1 MESFIRDASTYTPS
15 INFIPELRMLELK
28 GVSLPEN
35 VIEFYSP
42 VIEWLERFENEYADT
57 ILQEKDR
64 SVRLVFK
71 LSYYNSGTIRYL
83 IAMLNKMKRLIDRGI
98 AVTIEW
104 HYDAE
109 DEHLLDSGKE
119 LSELTELPFIYVE
132 SADPTA

>member
-1 MESFIRDASTYTPS
+1 MESLIRDASTYTPS
-15 INFIPELRMLELK
+15 INFSPALRLLEMK

-57 ILQEKDR
+57 ILTEKDK

-71 LSYYNSGTIRYL
+71 LFYYNSGTIRYL
-83 IAMLNKMKRLIDRGI
+83 IAILNKMKRLIDKGVAI
-98 AVTIEW
+98 TIEW
-104 HYDAE
+104 HYEKE

-132 SADPTA
+132 SQVTPE

>member
-1 MESFIRDASTYTPS
+1 MESLIRDASTYTPS
-15 INFIPELRMLELK
+15 INFIPSLRMLELK

-42 VIEWLERFENEYADT
+42 VIEWLDRFENEYAET
-57 ILQEKDR
+57 ILKEKDR

-83 IAMLNKMKRLIDRGI
+83 IAMLNKMKRLIDKGI
-98 AVTIEW
+98 TITIEW
-104 HYDAE
+104 HYEKE
-109 DEHLLDSGKE
+109 DEHMLDSGKE

-132 SADPTA
+132 SQVTPD

>member
-1 MESFIRDASTYTPS
+1 MESFIRDASAYTPS
-15 INFIPELRMLELK
+15 INFSPALRMLELK

-42 VIEWLERFENEYADT
+42 VIEWLERFENDYADT
-57 ILQEKDR
+57 LLKEKDR

-83 IAMLNKMKRLIDRGI
+83 IAILNKMKRLIDKGI
-98 AVTIEW
+98 VITIEW
-104 HYDAE
+104 HYETD

-132 SADPTA
+132 SGVSPE